1 MEADKNQTQILLAED
16 DPHDAELTMRVL
28 RTRNLAD
35 RLVWVK
41 DGVAALEFVFG
52 PNSNAGSSV
61 CRKPQLVLLD
71 LKMPRL
77 NGIEV
82 LHRLKSHAVAKVIP
96 VVMLTSSREEQDLE
110 MCYKLGVN
118 SYIVKPVE
126 FESFATAVTELGL
139 YWLLQNVQPH
149 G

>member
-28 RTRNLAD
+28 RARNLAD

-52 PNSNAGSSV
+52 PHSDAGGKV

-71 LKMPRL
+71 LKMPKL

-82 LHRLKSHAVAKVIP
+82 LHRLKSDAVAKVIP
-96 VVMLTSSREEQDLE
+96 VVMLTSSREERDLE

>member
-1 MEADKNQTQILLAED
+1 MEADNNQTQILLAED

-28 RTRNLAD
+28 RRRNLAD
-35 RLVWVK
+35 KLVWVK

-52 PNSNAGSSV
+52 PNNNAGSNA

-71 LKMPRL
+71 LKMPKL
-77 NGIEV
+77 NGIDV
-82 LHRLKSHAVAKVIP
+82 LRRLKSDAVAKVIP
-96 VVMLTSSREEQDLE
+96 VVILTSSREERDLE
-110 MCYKLGVN
+110 ICYKLGVN

>member
-1 MEADKNQTQILLAED
+1 METDNNQTQILLAED

-35 RLVWVK
+35 KLVWVK
-41 DGVAALEFVFG
+41 DGVAALEFIFG
-52 PNSNAGSSV
+52 PHSDAGSNV
-61 CRKPQLVLLD
+61 RCKPKLILLD
-71 LKMPRL
+71 LKMPKL
-77 NGIEV
+77 DGIQV
-82 LHRLKSHAVAKVIP
+82 LHRLKSDAAAKVIP
-96 VVMLTSSREEQDLE
+96 VVMLTSSREERDLE
-110 MCYKLGVN
+110 ICYKLGVN

-149 G
+149 S

>member
-1 MEADKNQTQILLAED
+1 MEADNNQTQILLAED

-28 RTRNLAD
+28 KRRNLAD

-41 DGVAALEFVFG
+41 DGVAALEFIFG
-52 PNSNAGSSV
+52 PHSDAGSKV
-61 CRKPQLVLLD
+61 CRKPRLILLD
-71 LKMPRL
+71 LKMPKL

-82 LHRLKSHAVAKVIP
+82 LQRLKSDAVAKVIP
-96 VVMLTSSREEQDLE
+96 VVILTSSREEQDLE
-110 MCYKLGVN
+110 ICYKLGVN

-149 G
+149 S